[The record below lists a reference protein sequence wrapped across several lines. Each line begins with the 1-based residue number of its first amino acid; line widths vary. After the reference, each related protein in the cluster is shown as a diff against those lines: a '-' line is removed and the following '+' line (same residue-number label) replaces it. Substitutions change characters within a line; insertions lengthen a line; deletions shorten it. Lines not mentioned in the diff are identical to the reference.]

1 MAVGTSRTK
10 FPKDQAGKD
19 KKEPHLLFNLL
30 TDDNQGILSCEQRA
44 PKFQEII
51 SSPPPNML
59 CQICFPSRVIGVGE
73 LFPEGGGAM
82 TLILPTNFEV
92 YLNLP
97 TNSKVYLYCNKQMQ
111 LYIGGSKTFT

>member
-19 KKEPHLLFNLL
+19 IKEPHLLFNLL

-51 SSPPPNML
+51 SIPL
-59 CQICFPSRVIGVGE
+59 LGCYVK
-73 LFPEGGGAM
+73 
-82 TLILPTNFEV
+82 
-92 YLNLP
+92 LNPLA
-97 TNSKVYLYCNKQMQ
+97 SIADSFM
-111 LYIGGSKTFT
+111 